1 MKKYDLIV
9 IGAGPGGYEAAAYA
23 AKNGLKTLLIERQH
37 LGGACLNTGCIPV
50 KTLLAS
56 VHFLQ
61 KIKKANLFNIKVD
74 HAELDFPALI
84 DRKNRLIARLQKGIE
99 ILLRDSGVE
108 TIFGKAK
115 LLPDKVVEVSTS
127 TTSDTVTGL
136 LSTEWELIEVTA
148 TNILL
153 ATGGAPGVL
162 PGIVPDGEWLITNEQ
177 LLNKKEIPASL
188 AIIGAGVIGLEFA
201 DIYSRLGAKVT
212 LIDII
217 PELLAAEDREAVALL
232 KKSLERAGCT
242 FLLGSTIEKISA
254 KTIYLAGGQTVTAEI
269 CLLAAGRRVITDYIQ
284 DPAVQKTAK
293 GISVDEN
300 FQTTVPGIYA
310 IGDANNLA
318 LYAHAATY
326 QGVAMVDSITSS
338 AQKKTN
344 QAIMPRVI
352 FTSPQIAGAGRYTD
366 TVKKTP
372 LALLGK
378 AQTENQTE
386 GFLKLFLDEEEI
398 IVGCVIVAENAD
410 ALIGEGIALIN
421 TRTKYSELKQ
431 MIHPHPAWAEI
442 FTLTN

>member
-108 TIFGKAK
+108 TIFGEAK

-127 TTSDTVTGL
+127 TF
-136 LSTEWELIEVTA
+136 TA

-284 DPAVQKTAK
+284 DPAVQKSAK

-442 FTLTN
+442 FNFAT